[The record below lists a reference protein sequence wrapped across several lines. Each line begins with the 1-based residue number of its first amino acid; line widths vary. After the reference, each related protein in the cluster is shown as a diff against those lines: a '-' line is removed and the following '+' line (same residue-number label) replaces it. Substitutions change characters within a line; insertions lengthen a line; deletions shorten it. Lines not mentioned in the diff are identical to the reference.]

1 MSEVDSFSCRG
12 ESYKEGM
19 LLLLGSL
26 TEEEWKLASIFSA
39 RLLSIK
45 LRIEN
50 LYKDY
55 LDEIKK
61 ATTFE
66 AKKNH
71 LSALLKAY
79 SHILLTHTRLNDCF
93 QSLCIAERCAV
104 WQKGRKAFSNVTT
117 IAKTRENGQALEIVQ
132 TETPYTDSEL
142 LSEEFSA
149 MSEAVWFKLLAP
161 WQQKFILSHENELV
175 SRSIPSSLRCVPG
188 LANLSEHQ
196 CKVNGHTLLSYFR
209 HATQSP
215 VELLKDK
222 STGVENEQFRLVCLN
237 VASQIRLSLDQQLE
251 RAGGKILHEAV
262 ILSQSILSPGLAAD
276 TKSYFFTDPSDND
289 TQIYEAKEQVV
300 ELFQK
305 AIAYPNAKM
314 SSEDSSN
321 VKALLFRQHKPTKAL
336 YYRDFL
342 AKFALLAQPDGTFE
356 YKAHLINKITLLSTN
371 HPFNILRRLGVYS
384 PQTKRN
390 AVNTAQ
396 LLAAVARYLQNQFS
410 LIEED
415 RATKA
420 LFSTELFDDKNKL
433 LVELAPYERGARIL
447 TKKAKEMLIKSL
459 KQLQNS
465 IELRK
470 LMRLFDR
477 NRHNEKSLENRVRLF
492 NESAENMFRLLDAV
506 QVLVSTP
513 ATQGVLTSDRRHYQ
527 QLISAAEATILHCIG
542 GTLWVACKSGKDRT
556 GGASVAYDAAAAFY
570 AQRGRHPRYEDT
582 KADRALYLSL
592 LTACYE
598 SEHQKIFAAQS
609 APGAK
614 GLLGAGLFLPDDMRL
629 EAKKVQQETQLAR
642 LNKPKLT
649 ISKKSLDIFN
659 KQLLEDTLQVLKDK
673 IINNKLGDSATLED
687 WPRNVNSYFIN
698 GISISELQGSE
709 GFKRNEKEENKK
721 ILLNL
726 IGKHLLFSIE
736 DQELKQYYQALILYS
751 FHQGGF
757 PHVFGYLNSD
767 INEQFK
773 EEKECSF
780 SREGKEDSNQAV
792 KVNFS
797 CSENMIHIEEIN
809 TYNKM
814 MDKCSNIILAGHGGY
829 YYQTHSSISVAL
841 RKAKDKG
848 YELTTVINR
857 VSVDL
862 AYEGKQLR
870 PFFFKNSSLFQR
882 ILDFFT
888 LLSQA
893 IKQYFYRDFH
903 RTDKNLDEN
912 WLNKINRSKME
923 EKIEKSNFQPP
934 NGLVSELS
942 KSLPIIGK
950 EGLSESS
957 NISSS
962 VDSSVNKASFFSKL
976 PLCSSEKL
984 KKGTEKKQLE
994 EPYRRDV
1001 LLRP

>member
-1 MSEVDSFSCRG
+1 MSEADSFSCRG
-12 ESYKEGM
+12 ASYKEGI
-19 LLLLGSL
+19 LLLMDSL
-26 TEEEWKLASIFSA
+26 TKEEKEEWELASIFPA
-39 RLLSIK
+39 WLLLIK
-45 LRIEN
+45 PRIDD
-50 LYKDY
+50 LYQDY
-55 LDEIKK
+55 LNEIEK
-61 ATTFE
+61 ATTFK

-71 LSALLKAY
+71 LNALLRSY
-79 SHILLTHTRLNDCF
+79 GQILSAHTRLNDCF
-93 QSLCIAERCAV
+93 QSLCMAERYAV
-104 WQKGRKAFSNVTT
+104 WLKGREAFTNITT
-117 IAKTRENGQALEIVQ
+117 IAKARESGQALEIAQ

-142 LSEEFSA
+142 LLEEFST
-149 MSEAVWFKLLAP
+149 MSEALWFKLLAP

-196 CKVNGHTLLSYFR
+196 CKVNGHKLLSYFR

-215 VELLKDK
+215 VDLLKHK
-222 STGVENEQFRLVCLN
+222 STGMENEQFRLSCLN

-262 ILSQSILSPGLAAD
+262 ILSQSILSPGFFAGA
-276 TKSYFFTDPSDND
+276 KSYFFTDSSDND

-314 SSEDSSN
+314 SSEDLSK
-321 VKALLFRQHKPTKAL
+321 VKALLFHQDKPTKAL

-470 LMRLFDR
+470 LMCLFDR
-477 NRHNEKSLENRVRLF
+477 NRHNEESLGNRVQLF
-492 NESAENMFRLLDAV
+492 NDFAENMFRLLDAV

-513 ATQGVLTSDRRHYQ
+513 ASQGVLTSDRRHHQ

-582 KADRALYLSL
+582 KADRALYLGL
-592 LTACYE
+592 LRKCYE
-598 SEHQKIFAAQS
+598 SGHQQRFAAQS
-609 APGAK
+609 APGAN
-614 GLLGAGLFLPDDMRL
+614 GLIGANLFSPDDMYL
-629 EAKKVQQETQLAR
+629 DTVKIKQETQLAR
-642 LNKPKLT
+642 LNKLKL
-649 ISKKSLDIFN
+649 SSRKKPLDIFN
-659 KQLLEDTLQVLKDK
+659 KQLLEHELQEVKAK
-673 IINNKLGDSATLED
+673 IINNKLGDSATLGD
-687 WPRNVNSYFIN
+687 WVRNINCYFIN
-698 GISISELQGSE
+698 GISIRELQGNE
-709 GFKRNEKEENKK
+709 GFKHDEWEENKK
-721 ILLNL
+721 IFLSL
-726 IGKHLLFSIE
+726 IREHLLFSIQ
-736 DQELKQYYQALILYS
+736 DQELKQYYEALILYS

-757 PHVFGYLNSD
+757 PHVFGYLNAEK
-767 INEQFK
+767 INK
-773 EEKECSF
+773 LREKNNSF
-780 SREGKEDSNQAV
+780 FFTKPNGGSNQRV

-797 CSENMIHIEEIN
+797 CSENTIHIEEIN
-809 TYNKM
+809 TYDSMVDVDTFNE
-814 MDKCSNIILAGHGGY
+814 ILAKHGGY
-829 YYQTHSSISVAL
+829 YCQTHSSISVAL

-848 YELTTVINR
+848 YQLTTVLNKA
-857 VSVDL
+857 SVDL
-862 AYEGKQLR
+862 AYEGEQLR
-870 PFFFKNSSLFQR
+870 PLFFKNTGLLQR
-882 ILDFFT
+882 IISFFIF
-888 LLSQA
+888 LSLA
-893 IKQYFYRDFH
+893 IKQYFH
-903 RTDKNLDEN
+903 CAGKNLDEN
-912 WLNKINRSKME
+912 WLNKVNNSEME
-923 EKIEKSNFQPP
+923 EKNNFHPTAKQAFKQ
-934 NGLVSELS
+934 S

-957 NISSS
+957 NLSSS
-962 VDSSVNKASFFSKL
+962 VAPLVNESAFFSKSVS
-976 PLCSSEKL
+976 CGSEQL
-984 KKGTEKKQLE
+984 KKETEKSQLE
-994 EPYRRDV
+994 QHMNV
-1001 LLRP
+1001 LFRGP